1 MEKFQN
7 KYRIPS
13 ARLQNWDYCNNGA
26 YFITICVDKMQC
38 VFGDV
43 VSNLD
48 ISNSNVPNADVETRF
63 IASNIAVNKNA
74 ENDNVET
81 RIIASNIAVNKIA
94 KNDNVETRLIA
105 SVRDANDKKSEM
117 QLNELGKIA
126 HEIWQEIP
134 NKFPYAE
141 LGNFVIM
148 PNHMHGILIINK
160 IVETRFI
167 ASKNTNENWDGNA
180 DGNANV
186 ETRLIASVPPRISPP
201 PDENNNGGIAGNNN
215 PMFHENISRIIRWY
229 KGRCSFEMRK
239 IHADFNWQTRFY
251 DHVIRNLR
259 AFDTIQNYIEEN
271 PSKWKKDKFHK

>member
-13 ARLQNWDYCNNGA
+13 ARLQNWDYGNNGA

-48 ISNSNVPNADVETRF
+48 ISNSNVSNVNVETRF
-63 IASNIAVNKNA
+63 IASKIAEENNA
-74 ENDNVET
+74 EMDNVEP
-81 RIIASNIAVNKIA
+81 RLIASEIA
-94 KNDNVETRLIA
+94 KNNNAEMDNVETRLIA
-105 SVRDANDKKSEM
+105 SVPEKSEM
-117 QLNELGKIA
+117 RLNELGKIA

-141 LGNFVIM
+141 LGNFVVM

-160 IVETRFI
+160 MKI
-167 ASKNTNENWDGNA
+167 SSDKNGNA
-180 DGNANV
+180 DGNGNV

-201 PDENNNGGIAGNNN
+201 PDDNKNGGISGNNN

-251 DHVIRNLR
+251 DHVIRDSR

-271 PSKWKKDKFHK
+271 PSKWKNDKFHK

>member
-13 ARLQNWDYCNNGA
+13 ARLQNWDYGNNGA

-43 VSNLD
+43 VSN
-48 ISNSNVPNADVETRF
+48 AGVETRF
-63 IASNIAVNKNA
+63 IASKIA
-74 ENDNVET
+74 EIDNVET
-81 RIIASNIAVNKIA
+81 RLIASKIA
-94 KNDNVETRLIA
+94 EIDNVETRLIA
-105 SVRDANDKKSEM
+105 SVPEKSEM
-117 QLNELGKIA
+117 RLNELGKIA

-134 NKFPYAE
+134 NKFPFVE
-141 LGNFVIM
+141 LGNFVVM

-167 ASKNTNENWDGNA
+167 ASKNANENWDANANANANGNA
-180 DGNANV
+180 NGNANENANENAIANENANV

-251 DHVIRNLR
+251 DHVIRDSR

-271 PSKWKKDKFHK
+271 PSKWKNDKFRK

>member
-1 MEKFQN
+1 MKKFQN

-13 ARLQNWDYCNNGA
+13 TRLQNWDYGNNGA
-26 YFITICVDKMQC
+26 YFITICTDKMQC

-43 VSNLD
+43 VN
-48 ISNSNVPNADVETRF
+48 ET
-63 IASNIAVNKNA
+63 
-74 ENDNVET
+74 
-81 RIIASNIAVNKIA
+81 
-94 KNDNVETRLIA
+94 VETRLIA
-105 SVRDANDKKSEM
+105 SL

-160 IVETRFI
+160 IKLSPDENVETRLI
-167 ASKNTNENWDGNA
+167 ASADADVNA
-180 DGNANV
+180 DADADADANV
-186 ETRLIASVPPRISPP
+186 ETRLIASVR
-201 PDENNNGGIAGNNN
+201 EGGFAGNNN
-215 PMFHENISRIIRWY
+215 PMFHENISRMVRWY

-251 DHVIRNLR
+251 DHVIRDSR
-259 AFDTIQNYIEEN
+259 AFDTIQNYIENN
-271 PSKWKKDKFHK
+271 PSKWIKDKFHK